1 MTSTTIH
8 RTERPVPR
16 WAERTARAIPWLGLP
31 VCLWRLP
38 IGFGFLMGMD
48 LPRMELPL
56 WAGVGY
62 VGTLSLLSEAF
73 ALLCSCLVRRSGEV
87 VPPWV
92 PGLGGRPIR
101 PSVVLVPATV
111 AGLALTALTAD
122 WVLTTFHLA
131 GFEDAPYVNGWWRA
145 LAAVVSGLFVLWGPL
160 VLALTFAYY
169 RRRRRVAR

>member
-8 RTERPVPR
+8 PTELPVPR

-48 LPRMELPL
+48 VPRMDLPL

-62 VGTLSLLSEAF
+62 VGTLSILSEVF

-87 VPPWV
+87 VPHWV
-92 PGLGGRPIR
+92 PVLGGRNIR
-101 PSVVLVPATV
+101 PYAVLVPATV
-111 AGLALTALTAD
+111 AGLALTALTVD
-122 WVLTTFHLA
+122 WVLAAFQLA
-131 GFEDAPYVNGWWRA
+131 GFSEVPYVNGWWRL
-145 LAAVVSGLFVLWGPL
+145 LAAAVSGLFVLWGPL
-160 VLALTFAYY
+160 VLALAFAYY
-169 RRRRRVAR
+169 RRRCRVAR